1 MKLLALGAVAA
12 CVAVAAAIVWN
23 PFSRPS
29 LEKSTVKLLAEPHTQ
44 APSGDGDVLTI
55 IYSGDG
61 GWRDLDQQL
70 GKLLVA
76 RGMPVLG
83 VSTLS
88 YYWHLRT
95 PEESARELDPMITR
109 YLAQWHKRRVWLIG
123 FSFGA
128 DVLPSIVQHL
138 SPANRARISQ
148 MVLLSPSRDVNFEI
162 ALEGYMRENWFKTKL
177 KAVMEKLNP
186 IPHYPS
192 LPRVAALDNRPPVI
206 CYYGTDDS
214 DDSLCSESD
223 LPAWLVV
230 HAMPGS
236 HHFDENYPALI
247 DRMLHE
253 LPADAAA
260 PATPTPAAAAS
271 VPAAATTTAVAH

>member
-1 MKLLALGAVAA
+1 MKLLALGAVVA

-29 LEKSTVKLLAEPHTQ
+29 LEKSTVKLLATPGTH
-44 APSGDGDVLTI
+44 APGGDSDVLTI

-83 VSTLS
+83 VSTLA
-88 YYWHLRT
+88 YYWHQRS
-95 PEESARELDPMITR
+95 PEESAQELDPMITR
-109 YLAQWHKRRVWLIG
+109 YLAQWHKKRVWLIG

-138 SPANRARISQ
+138 SPANRAKISQ

-177 KAVMEKLNP
+177 KAVMEKVNP

-192 LPRVAALDNRPPVI
+192 LPRVAALDNQPPVI

-214 DDSLCSESD
+214 DDSLCSEKN
-223 LPAWLVV
+223 LPPWLVV

-247 DRMLHE
+247 TRMLHE
-253 LPADAAA
+253 LPTDATVPVAA
-260 PATPTPAAAAS
+260 PAATSSVQMPATATPA
-271 VPAAATTTAVAH
+271 TN